1 VSVSAQNAGA
11 SAHSAGADSHTLFS
25 HPNEEQTMKTGIR
38 MAVAMVTAVSS
49 GAMAAPF
56 SVSSNDMRD
65 GQPLA
70 QQHWF
75 AGFGCTGGNV
85 SPQLAW
91 KNAPAGTRSFAVTV
105 RDPDAPSGSGWWH
118 WTVVNIASSVFSL
131 PAGAGDKNSATLPG
145 GAVQGRNDFGYAG
158 FGGACPPAGDKPH
171 RYRFTVW
178 ALDVPTL
185 PVDAGASGALVGYLL
200 HSHALASAQ
209 LTAMAGR

>member
-1 VSVSAQNAGA
+1 
-11 SAHSAGADSHTLFS
+11 
-25 HPNEEQTMKTGIR
+25 MKTGIR
-38 MAVAMVTAVSS
+38 MAVAMVAAVSS

-105 RDPDAPSGSGWWH
+105 RDPDAPTGSGWWH

-131 PAGAGDKNSATLPG
+131 PAGAGDKN
-145 GAVQGRNDFGYAG
+145 
-158 FGGACPPAGDKPH
+158 PAGDKPH

>member
-1 VSVSAQNAGA
+1 
-11 SAHSAGADSHTLFS
+11 
-25 HPNEEQTMKTGIR
+25 MKTGIR

-131 PAGAGDKNSATLPG
+131 PAGAGDK
-145 GAVQGRNDFGYAG
+145 
-158 FGGACPPAGDKPH
+158 PH